1 MVEGACLENRCTAT
15 YRGFES
21 LTHRIKASIRWLFAF
36 RSGFHP
42 LIPRR
47 SAAAPRGMP
56 AALRFA
62 GCLPVVA
69 SLLPPGTRL
78 MALRPFGPQNC
89 LAVTKGGAKE
99 RSDCANPSLTLHF
112 GPSGLRTA
120 SRQAGGG
127 DRRGGLRRGPNGAW
141 GEEGLRPRPAP
152 PARIYNNL
160 QEILPKNKVFLP
172 LSPINSVV
180 SEKSVDG
187 VERKERGPQ
196 RNSLLKCGTLY

>member
-21 LTHRIKASIRWLFAF
+21 LTHRIKASICWLFAF

-69 SLLPPGTRL
+69 LLLPPGTRL

-89 LAVTKGGAKE
+89 LAVTEGGAKE

-112 GPSGLRTA
+112 RPSGLRTA
-120 SRQAGGG
+120 KRQAGGG
-127 DRRGGLRRGPNGAW
+127 DRRGGLRREPNGAW

-152 PARIYNNL
+152 AVPTRRVAMDRSRTARMRA
-160 QEILPKNKVFLP
+160 V
-172 LSPINSVV
+172 
-180 SEKSVDG
+180 G
-187 VERKERGPQ
+187 
-196 RNSLLKCGTLY
+196 RNHFDSLRALAGRIISMIICKIAPCL